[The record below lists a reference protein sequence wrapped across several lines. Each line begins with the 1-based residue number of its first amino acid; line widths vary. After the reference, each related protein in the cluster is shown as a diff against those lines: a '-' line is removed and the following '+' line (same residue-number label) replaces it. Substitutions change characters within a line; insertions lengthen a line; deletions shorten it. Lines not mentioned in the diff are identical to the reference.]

1 MVAAS
6 TATMPY
12 APGVAVPLVIAPE
25 PLTSP
30 DVQALIMRLDAELTE
45 RYPNPE
51 DNFFEL
57 AEEQTA
63 GDRGVFLL
71 ARVDGRAVGCGA
83 LRRIDATTGEIKRM
97 YVAPAARGAGL
108 GRRLLEELERHARG
122 LGLRRLVLETGTR
135 QPQAIGL
142 YRRAGFA
149 RIPCFGEYQH
159 APLSVCM
166 AKALD

>member
-1 MVAAS
+1 MTAAP
-6 TATMPY
+6 AT
-12 APGVAVPLVIAPE
+12 IARE
-25 PLTSP
+25 PLSSP
-30 DVQALIMRLDAELTE
+30 DAQRLIASLNAELSVI
-45 RYPNPE
+45 YPNPA

-71 ARVDGRAVGCGA
+71 ARVDGRPVGCGA

-97 YVAPAARGAGL
+97 YVAPAARGTGL
-108 GRRLLEELERHARG
+108 GRRLLDELERHACG

-166 AKALD
+166 AKPLD

>member
-1 MVAAS
+1 MTAAP
-6 TATMPY
+6 AT
-12 APGVAVPLVIAPE
+12 IARE
-25 PLTSP
+25 PLSSP
-30 DVQALIMRLDAELTE
+30 DAQQLIASLNAELSVI
-45 RYPNPE
+45 YPNPA

-71 ARVDGRAVGCGA
+71 ARVDGRPVGCGA

-97 YVAPAARGAGL
+97 YVAPAARGTGL
-108 GRRLLEELERHARG
+108 GRRLLDELERHACG
-122 LGLRRLVLETGTR
+122 LGLRRLVLETGPR
-135 QPQAIGL
+135 QPEAIGL
-142 YRRAGFA
+142 YQRGGFA

>member
-1 MVAAS
+1 VTAAP
-6 TATMPY
+6 AT
-12 APGVAVPLVIAPE
+12 IAGE
-25 PLTSP
+25 PLSSP
-30 DVQALIMRLDAELTE
+30 DAQQLIASLNAELSVI
-45 RYPNPE
+45 YPNPA

-97 YVAPAARGAGL
+97 YVAPAARGTGL
-108 GRRLLEELERHARG
+108 GRRLLDELERHTCG

>member
-1 MVAAS
+1 VTAAP
-6 TATMPY
+6 AT
-12 APGVAVPLVIAPE
+12 IARE
-25 PLTSP
+25 PLSSP
-30 DVQALIMRLDAELTE
+30 DAQQLIASLNAELSVI
-45 RYPNPE
+45 YPNPA

-71 ARVDGRAVGCGA
+71 ARVDGRPLGCGA
-83 LRRIDATTGEIKRM
+83 LRRIDTTTGEIKRM
-97 YVAPAARGAGL
+97 YVAPAARGTGL
-108 GRRLLEELERHARG
+108 GRRLLDELERHACG